1 MKEKGKRRWREE
13 EKRRKESG
21 RGGWWGLDGAGE
33 VGMLAGTERWALAS
47 WAVQKPGQCW
57 E

>member
-21 RGGWWGLDGAGE
+21 RGGWWGLDAAGK
-33 VGMLAGTERWALAS
+33 VGDARRDRPLGSGIR
-47 WAVQKPGQCW
+47 AVQKPGQCW